1 MTKTFFPGRFKGK
14 VALFIG
20 VGRGSTKKQQSA
32 LLLKV
37 LMWYWLIL

>member
-20 VGRGSTKKQQSA
+20 VGRVDKEA
-32 LLLKV
+32 AVRMLLKV